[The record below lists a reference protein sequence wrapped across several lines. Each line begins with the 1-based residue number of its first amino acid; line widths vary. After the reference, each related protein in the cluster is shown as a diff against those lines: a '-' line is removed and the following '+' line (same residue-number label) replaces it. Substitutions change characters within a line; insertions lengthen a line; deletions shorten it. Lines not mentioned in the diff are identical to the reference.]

1 MPSSTAATS
10 PIVSLHGVKR
20 SFGDTQVLD
29 GISLTVAP
37 RESVCLIGRSGCGK
51 STVLKILSGLLTAD
65 AGEVRLSANC
75 AIGFQDSR
83 LVPWLRLWDNI
94 TLGMTGSRA
103 ERRTVAQQAL
113 DSVQLSTHTDAWP
126 RELSGGQAQRAA
138 LARALVRHP
147 DLLLLDEPF
156 GALDALT
163 RLDMQDLLADLK
175 VRHHWATL
183 MVTHD
188 ISEAVRLSDRVLV
201 LKDGRISREL
211 RIERSQLDEEG
222 RPHNHTQLEEILRR
236 ALR

>member
-1 MPSSTAATS
+1 MPSSTAANSTL
-10 PIVSLHGVKR
+10 VSLRGVKR
-20 SFGDTQVLD
+20 SFGNAKVLD
-29 GISLTVAP
+29 GISLSVAP
-37 RESVCLIGRSGCGK
+37 REFVCLIGRSGCGK

-65 AGEVRLSANC
+65 AGEVLRTANC

-94 TLGMTGSRA
+94 TLGLQGSRA
-103 ERRTVAQQAL
+103 ERRAVAQQAL
-113 DSVQLSTHTDAWP
+113 ASVQLDTRADAWP
-126 RELSGGQAQRAA
+126 GELSGGQAQRAS

-163 RLDMQDLLADLK
+163 RLDMQDLLADLQA
-175 VRHHWATL
+175 RHHWAAL

-201 LKDGRISREL
+201 LKNGHISHEL
-211 RIERSQLDEEG
+211 CIDRSQLDEEG
-222 RPHNHTQLEEILRR
+222 RPQDHDHLEETLRM

>member
-51 STVLKILSGLLTAD
+51 STVLKILSGLLTAE

-138 LARALVRHP
+138 LARALARHP

-156 GALDALT
+156 
-163 RLDMQDLLADLK
+163 

-188 ISEAVRLSDRVLV
+188 IPEAVRLSDRVLV

-211 RIERSQLDEEG
+211 RIERSQIDEEG
-222 RPHNHTQLEEILRR
+222 RPHNHTQLEETLRR